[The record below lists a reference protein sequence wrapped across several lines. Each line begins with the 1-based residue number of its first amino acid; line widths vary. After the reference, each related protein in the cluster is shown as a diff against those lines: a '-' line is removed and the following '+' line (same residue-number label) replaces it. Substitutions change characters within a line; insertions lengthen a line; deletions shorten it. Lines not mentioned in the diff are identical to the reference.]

1 MSFVVATASLHYTPA
16 ELAAAARHAAGSGL
30 RRAGDL
36 TRLALLAA
44 LAAIPQAR
52 RNQPTALFWQTTSG
66 PRRETEH
73 LLATLRSGDGEPLPY
88 DFLATQPALAAVQIQ
103 PWLPGLAAAS
113 ATPLERTGA
122 ASWAL
127 LLADALA
134 WTAARP
140 GSQALCAH
148 LDAWGERAEAHALLV
163 AADPGEA
170 PLARIAPVT
179 ASTLP
184 PIADLPEL
192 PAMLPAQVAAGTGCA
207 LAAPAGLALAL
218 EFVRP

>member
-1 MSFVVATASLHYTPA
+1 MSWVVAATTLRYTPA
-16 ELAAAARHAAGSGL
+16 ELAAAARLAAGSGL

-36 TRLALLAA
+36 TRLALLVA
-44 LAAIPQAR
+44 LAAIPEAR
-52 RNQPTALFWQTTSG
+52 RRQPTALFWQTASG
-66 PRRETEH
+66 PRRETAH

-88 DFLATQPALAAVQIQ
+88 DFLATQPALAAAQIQ

-113 ATPLERTGA
+113 ATPLARTGEA
-122 ASWAL
+122 CWAF

-134 WTAARP
+134 WTAARA

-148 LDAWGERAEAHALLV
+148 LDAWEDGAAAHALLL
-163 AADPGEA
+163 AADPGEP
-170 PLARIAPVT
+170 PLARLVPVA

-184 PIADLPEL
+184 LLADIPEL
-192 PAMLPAQVAAGTGCA
+192 PAGLPAQLAAGHGCA
-207 LAAPAGLALAL
+207 LAAPAGLSLAL

>member
-1 MSFVVATASLHYTPA
+1 MSFVVATASMRYTPA
-16 ELAAAARHAAGSGL
+16 ELAAAARNAAGSGL

-36 TRLALLAA
+36 TRLALLVA
-44 LAAIPQAR
+44 LAALPEAR
-52 RNQPTALFWQTTSG
+52 RRQPTALFWQTTSG
-66 PRRETEH
+66 PRRETAH
-73 LLATLRSGDGEPLPY
+73 LLASMGSGDGEPLPY

-113 ATPLERTGA
+113 ATPLDRTGEA
-122 ASWAL
+122 CWAL

-134 WTAARP
+134 WTATRP
-140 GSQALCAH
+140 GSQVLCAH
-148 LDAWGERAEAHALLV
+148 LDAWGEHAEAHALLI

-170 PLARIAPVT
+170 PLARIAPVA

-184 PIADLPEL
+184 LIADIPEL
-192 PAMLPAQVAAGTGCA
+192 PAILPAQVAAGNGCA
-207 LAAPAGLALAL
+207 LAAPAGLTLAL